1 MCVPDRIT
9 HTTAFVTPVLE
20 HWLEPRGID
29 PTTYHTM
36 SERSYHDKNRMP
48 TILQIFL
55 SYHTMSERSYHDK
68 NRMPTIL
75 QIFSNSEAFILEGF
89 QPSLFDLRCL
99 GDEEV
104 PLVSARVVYL
114 PGIAHGYVVLRI
126 WRDSS

>member
-1 MCVPDRIT
+1 MCPTDRIT
-9 HTTAFVTPVLE
+9 HTTAFVTPVVE

-36 SERSYHDKNRMP
+36 SEG
-48 TILQIFL
+48 
-55 SYHTMSERSYHDK
+55 SYHDK

-114 PGIAHGYVVLRI
+114 PGIPHGYIVLRI
-126 WRDSS
+126 WRESS